1 MRPFPVARAG
11 NGLGMDEERDRGDE
25 LLEEQEHRGYGE
37 DEGEREA
44 GFEREEEEE
53 LEEPAPGAP

>member
-25 LLEEQEHRGYGE
+25 QVWDCHCHGSRFTIDGQVV
-37 DEGEREA
+37 EGPA
-44 GFEREEEEE
+44 
-53 LEEPAPGAP
+53 EEPLEPKSL